1 MAQENSEGI
10 AYLMALKRPAV
21 ADEIRT
27 TAGESPAST
36 TENVAAGQST
46 ELYRGPEKRR
56 SPRYRCEGSVE
67 ICEEGCEVRT
77 WASFKDISLHGCY
90 VEAQATFPAGTSLLL
105 KLEVNGIRVQTKGTV
120 RVNYPYLGM
129 GIAFMEMSEQER
141 ARLRVLVSSI
151 ARPVVIMGPGLTSS
165 AATEPLP
172 IPVITRPEAA
182 IRALAEFFEKRPTLS
197 RAVFLRILRTSQTAK
212 AAP

>member
-77 WASFKDISLHGCY
+77 WASR
-90 VEAQATFPAGTSLLL
+90 P
-105 KLEVNGIRVQTKGTV
+105 
-120 RVNYPYLGM
+120 
-129 GIAFMEMSEQER
+129 
-141 ARLRVLVSSI
+141 RVLFLVGEQH
-151 ARPVVIMGPGLTSS
+151 VQG
-165 AATEPLP
+165 
-172 IPVITRPEAA
+172 
-182 IRALAEFFEKRPTLS
+182 
-197 RAVFLRILRTSQTAK
+197 AVEEV
-212 AAP
+212 